1 MVTTIQMRVELLI
14 NFKHMKTLSIF
25 LACVHRYLVDV
36 HGQTTF
42 CKLDVISIVVFYR
55 QLAFTTTWLIEFTY
69 SEFASL
75 NERVWYYEHVL
86 SNVSFKSINLNQG
99 RRTNSLFPEFLN
111 SEVYETK
118 QYNNV
123 TIMFYHVLFIHIL
136 I

>member
-1 MVTTIQMRVELLI
+1 MYKDKRP
-14 NFKHMKTLSIF
+14 
-25 LACVHRYLVDV
+25 
-36 HGQTTF
+36 F

-69 SEFASL
+69 SKFASL

-86 SNVSFKSINLNQG
+86 SNVSFYKSVNLNQG

-118 QYNNV
+118 QYNN
-123 TIMFYHVLFIHIL
+123 M
-136 I
+136 